1 MDIALSSDALDLAIH
16 PTSDLV
22 AVGLISGKVQLL
34 DLSHS
39 FENQPEGQEKKRRKK
54 VDEDGSDKRPQ
65 HQRKWNVRVR
75 NKSCR
80 AVEFD
85 RGKQTLLWAVE
96 TSKILIRYVPHVHRG
111 GQTLVSQ

>member
-34 DLSHS
+34 DLSNS

-85 RGKQTLLWAVE
+85 RGKQT
-96 TSKILIRYVPHVHRG
+96 SCRPCKHRRY
-111 GQTLVSQ
+111 